1 MFMGIL
7 SPYGFCI
14 HVPPLWLDKRNG
26 HYGFGTMDITTFKL
40 QLLVI
45 DRRLKTVETSKTCFK
60 GDFGLMRHFLGPIY
74 TDQHSK
80 FFPLNICMHNY
91 LNLKNQSQLSNQE
104 MSLLEKVQHF
114 QKIFKFMP
122 IMWYIVLEVAC
133 IRQCFF
139 LKNSTTFVLY

>member
-1 MFMGIL
+1 MKCFCLIHIILIRGFVAITAQGVIESFTFYQSLDFVIVHNEVSFVMEGSEGITMFMGIL

-74 TDQHSK
+74 TD
-80 FFPLNICMHNY
+80 
-91 LNLKNQSQLSNQE
+91 
-104 MSLLEKVQHF
+104 
-114 QKIFKFMP
+114 
-122 IMWYIVLEVAC
+122 
-133 IRQCFF
+133 
-139 LKNSTTFVLY
+139 